1 MDNTTSLRI
10 ELNISAQKISQMV
23 MINNEGIEQQISKG
37 IEMAINDLM
46 DGDNFIEKVR
56 EATKQELAL
65 IVNKSVMSWEVKNSI
80 SKMISEKVNEK
91 IEAYADQLASV
102 ITSNLKM

>member
-1 MDNTTSLRI
+1 
-10 ELNISAQKISQMV
+10 MV
-23 MINNEGIEQQISKG
+23 TINNENIEQQISKG

-46 DGDNFIEKVR
+46 DEDNFVEKVR
-56 EATKQELAL
+56 EATKQELTS

-80 SKMISEKVNEK
+80 SKMISAKVNEK
-91 IEAYADQLASV
+91 IEAYADQLANV